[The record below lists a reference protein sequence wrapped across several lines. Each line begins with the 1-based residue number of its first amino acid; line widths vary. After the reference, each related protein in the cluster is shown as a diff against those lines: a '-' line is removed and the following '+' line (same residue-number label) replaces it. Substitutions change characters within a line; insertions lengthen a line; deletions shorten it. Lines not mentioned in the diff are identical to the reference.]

1 MVGQLMRCYTCPA
14 ILSVLLDGK
23 KPYRFEGIVIDS
35 LWDVIVALCKAG
47 KEKCDMPS
55 CSFVCTTDNR
65 SVMYA
70 CVMLCIVYTLGACII
85 L

>member
-1 MVGQLMRCYTCPA
+1 MRSYTCPA

-47 KEKCDMPS
+47 ERQHH
-55 CSFVCTTDNR
+55 VHIVVL
-65 SVMYA
+65 SV
-70 CVMLCIVYTLGACII
+70 
-85 L
+85 